1 MIQVLLVE
9 DDQGVSDLV
18 GYILE
23 SDLGAAVCFA
33 TTGRVAV
40 DAMEFGAFDLAI
52 IDLTVSGLSGF
63 DLAKRAVDRFIP
75 SLLCSGLPNAIAT
88 LAEFHF
94 PYLAKPFKPSDLIV
108 QSTRIITRPAQNL
121 RRFNASYARLQG
133 TIDGQSAYIAESR
146 RSIEESQAARAA
158 RRKSPL
164 WTGLA

>member
-52 IDLTVSGLSGF
+52 IDVTVSGLSGF

-75 SLLCSGLPNAIAT
+75 SRPPPFRCSVQGWGTTAAQQEPRNTARRVPRRSRHWPTASPRQRY
-88 LAEFHF
+88 FH
-94 PYLAKPFKPSDLIV
+94 
-108 QSTRIITRPAQNL
+108 RIGAPV
-121 RRFNASYARLQG
+121 
-133 TIDGQSAYIAESR
+133 SR
-146 RSIEESQAARAA
+146 RVRVLGNCSRHA
-158 RRKSPL
+158 
-164 WTGLA
+164 